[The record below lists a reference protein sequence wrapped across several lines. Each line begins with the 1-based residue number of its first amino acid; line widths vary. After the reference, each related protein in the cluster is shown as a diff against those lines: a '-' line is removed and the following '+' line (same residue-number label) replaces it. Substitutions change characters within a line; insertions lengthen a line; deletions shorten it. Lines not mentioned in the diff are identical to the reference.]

1 MKRVLLTVILLIS
14 ILLGPITPVQAASQ
28 SVYADSLAT
37 GWEDWSYNSITV
49 DLAHSAHVHAGT
61 HAVAVTYT
69 GGWSGFQIGY
79 HAASLDISAYD
90 TFRFWINGGTSGGQ
104 TIQLQIS
111 DANGVI
117 VQQDLSPQANTW
129 AKVDVSLTSVGTP
142 RSAYSIAWFNNTAG
156 AQSTYYLDDISF
168 ENIGTPPPP
177 PGTGPALSVDAAA
190 NRHAISPYIYGI
202 NYASQAI
209 AADLRLPVRRWG
221 GNSTTRYN
229 WQINVHN
236 TGSDWYYENIPDDNS
251 PTETLPNGSASDQF
265 VDQDQATGT
274 ESLITIPMIGW
285 TPKRRV
291 ESHPYDCGFTRT
303 AFPNQD
309 SFDPWDTNCGN
320 GVHNGADITGN
331 DPTVTSVAID
341 QTFVTA
347 WINHFIARYGTAA
360 NGGVKF
366 YNLDNEPM
374 LWNSTH
380 RDVHPTPTTYDE
392 MKTRTELYA
401 VAVKAADP
409 SAQTLGPVVWG
420 WCAYFY
426 SAADGCSAGADHAA
440 HGNMDF
446 IPWYLQ
452 QMQAYQTAHGT
463 RILDYL
469 DVHIYPQVDGVY
481 STSLGDSSVQAAR
494 LRSTRQLWDPTYVHE
509 GWIGQPVYLIPRMKT
524 WVSAN
529 YPGTKTA
536 ITEYNWGALDYM
548 NGALAQADILGIFGR
563 EGLDLAT
570 LWGPPDNANAPGIFA
585 FRMYRNY
592 DGAGS
597 AFGETSVQA
606 ASADQSQLAIYAA
619 QRTADNA
626 LTIMVVNKTSGDLT
640 SSIALSNF
648 QSSGVAQVWR
658 YSSANLGAILHPS
671 DVAVTASGI
680 STTFPANSITL
691 LVVPTGTVSATFADV
706 PTSYWSWSFI
716 ERLYAAG
723 ITGGC
728 GTNPLMYCPETV
740 VTRSQM
746 AVFLERGMHGST
758 FNPPVV
764 PITFS
769 DTSGH
774 WAQYWIEAL
783 KNDGVTSGCGNG
795 AYCPEIAV
803 TRSQMAVF
811 LLRAEHG
818 AAYTPPAVGAGTGFN
833 DVPADYWAAAW
844 IKQLAAEGIT
854 GGCGSGNY
862 CPEVPVTRAQMA
874 VFLVRTFGL
883 P

>member
-1 MKRVLLTVILLIS
+1 MKRVLLTVILLFS
-14 ILLGPITPVQAASQ
+14 ILLGPITPAQAAGQ
-28 SVYADSLAT
+28 GVYADSLAS
-37 GWEDWSYNSITV
+37 GWADWSYNLITV
-49 DLAHSAHVHAGT
+49 DLGHSAHVHAGT
-61 HAVAVTYT
+61 DAVAVTYT
-69 GGWSGFQIGY
+69 GGWSGFQLGY
-79 HAASLDISAYD
+79 LGGLDISAYD
-90 TFRFWINGGTSGGQ
+90 TLRFWIHGGTAGGQ
-104 TIQLQIS
+104 TIVLQIGGIEQ
-111 DANGVI
+111 AI
-117 VQQDLSPQANTW
+117 IPQANTW
-129 AKVDVSLTSVGTP
+129 TKVDISLTSLGSP
-142 RSAYSIAWFNNTAG
+142 RSVTTIAWFNNTAG
-156 AQSTYYLDDISF
+156 AQPVFYLDDVSF

-177 PGTGPALSVDAAA
+177 PGTGPALSVDVAAS
-190 NRHAISPYIYGI
+190 RHAISPYIYGI
-202 NYASQAI
+202 NYASEAI

-229 WQINVHN
+229 WQVNVHN
-236 TGSDWYYENIPDDNS
+236 TGSDWYYENIPDEND
-251 PTETLPNGSASDQF
+251 PARTLPNGSAADQF
-265 VDQDQATGT
+265 VEQNQRTGT
-274 ESLITIPMIGW
+274 ETLLTIPMIGW

-291 ESHPYDCGFTRT
+291 ENHPYDCGFTRT

-320 GVHNGADITGN
+320 GVHNGADLTGN
-331 DPTVTSVAID
+331 NPAATSTAID

-347 WINHFIARYGTAA
+347 WINHLVASYGTAA
-360 NGGVKF
+360 DGGVQF

-380 RDVHPTPTTYDE
+380 RDVHPNPTTYDE

-401 VAVKAADP
+401 AAVKAADP

-426 SAADGCSAGADHAA
+426 SAADGCSAGADRAA
-440 HGNMDF
+440 HGDMDF

-469 DVHIYPQVDGVY
+469 DVHVYPQVNGVY
-481 STSLGDSSVQAAR
+481 SESLGDASVQAAR

-509 GWIGQPVYLIPRMKT
+509 GWIGQPVYLVPRMKS
-524 WVSAN
+524 WVSTY

-570 LWGPPDNANAPGIFA
+570 LWGPPDSTNAPGIFA

-619 QRTADNA
+619 QRAADNA

-648 QSSGVAQVWR
+648 QSSGAAQVWR
-658 YSSANLGAILHPS
+658 YSSANLSAILRQS
-671 DVAVTASGI
+671 DAAVTTGGI
-680 STTFPANSITL
+680 SATFPANSITL

-716 ERLYAAG
+716 ERLYTAG

-728 GTNPLMYCPETV
+728 GTNPLLYCPEAV

-746 AVFLERGMHGST
+746 AVFLERGMHGNT
-758 FNPPVV
+758 FTPGTL
-764 PITFS
+764 PITFT
-769 DTSGH
+769 DTAGH

-783 KNDGVTSGCGNG
+783 KNDGITSGCGGG
-795 AYCPEIAV
+795 AYCPEGMV
-803 TRSQMAVF
+803 TRAQMAVF

-818 AAYTPPAVGAGTGFN
+818 APYIPPAVGAGTGFG
-833 DVPADYWAAAW
+833 DVPTSHWAAAW

-862 CPEVPVTRAQMA
+862 CPESPVTRAQMA